1 MAEEVLV
8 ALTEEVIRA
17 ITVEAV
23 EEEELRY
30 SEMALIS

>member
-8 ALTEEVIRA
+8 ALIKEVIRTL
-17 ITVEAV
+17 TVEAV
-23 EEEELRY
+23 EEEEQRY